1 MKNETKLKKVIAFLE
16 ENNIKYRQHKNVWFG
31 HSDLFLP
38 DTRVA
43 IKIDGEDSV
52 RFYDTHKKTCFPVF
66 IRDEDS
72 PKFVIEKVQNTII
85 KSMTKQQQYLM
96 YKERKEENRR
106 LHAEEMKVHAA
117 REAAKAE
124 RRARKEAAKAARL
137 AKREAAKS
145 ENLTKREVGRK
156 RKRFIVRER

>member
-31 HSDLFLP
+31 HSDIFLP

-43 IKIDGEDSV
+43 IKIDGEDRV
-52 RFYDTHKKTCFPVF
+52 RFYDTHKKSCFPVF
-66 IRDEDS
+66 IREEDT

-96 YKERKEENRR
+96 YKEQKEENRR
-106 LHAEEMKVHAA
+106 INAEQMKLC
-117 REAAKAE
+117 AE
-124 RRARKEAAKAARL
+124 RKAAKAAMETR
-137 AKREAAKS
+137 KAA
-145 ENLTKREVGRK
+145 RRGGR
-156 RKRFIVRER
+156 R